1 MMTRTRSE
9 ETRKNADP
17 LICSQCGRQ
26 KLRKICT
33 TRTELLNKY
42 IFYRNFYCKSHAT
55 DCSPSSTTLPPS
67 VQHNIVEPIK
77 DNDYSPL
84 KRKPCFLDFLS
95 LTILSKK
102 VERKKEKGSIKMTP
116 NLDWIC
122 FLFWCFSR
130 ATRERMR
137 CACPSYF
144 HVDWLFSGLD
154 MYVESSTT
162 NYLEQ
167 VN

>member
-1 MMTRTRSE
+1 MTRTRSE

-55 DCSPSSTTLPPS
+55 DCSPSSTLPPS

-84 KRKPCFLDFLS
+84 KRKPCFLDVLS

-102 VERKKEKGSIKMTP
+102 VERKKERGSIKMTP
-116 NLDWIC
+116 IWIEFVFC
-122 FLFWCFSR
+122 FDAFLER
-130 ATRERMR
+130 RERDEMR
-137 CACPSYF
+137 VPII
-144 HVDWLFSGLD
+144 FSC
-154 MYVESSTT
+154 
-162 NYLEQ
+162 
-167 VN
+167 